1 MSEERI
7 EYFRHFII
15 YDFIIYDLFILDIFL
30 KNDCGFSDFMGEN
43 QTRKG
48 LGSLTQTQIFESLFL
63 YIL

>member
-30 KNDCGFSDFMGEN
+30 KNDCGFLDLWVKIKLEKDS
-43 QTRKG
+43 G
-48 LGSLTQTQIFESLFL
+48 L
-63 YIL
+63 